1 MRSVLAATVASVV
14 LRARTFTLERVELE
28 PHKQAYFGRVHVG
41 SPAQAFTMLFDTGS
55 GNLILPSTRC
65 PSAACQNHAR
75 YDMSASSSARDVQHS
90 EDGGPVTLKFGT
102 GSVDGELVSDRVCLG
117 SICDTQE
124 FVAATSESDQPFERY
139 VFDGI
144 FGLGLPEMSENPK
157 ASFLAGISASKALP
171 STAFGLFLAD
181 AGQSEIT
188 FGGPDPRR
196 HSGDIAYFPVTGD
209 DGYWAVQISGFAV
222 DHAALPGNGHGC
234 RAVLDSGTSQIAGPT
249 ALIVAI
255 VEKIDVAKDC
265 SNLATLPT
273 ISVLVGD
280 AAYDLDPEDYVD
292 NMDGECELAL
302 MPMDVPP
309 PQGPLVVLG
318 EPFLRKYYTVYDFDE
333 RRVGFATAAHNA

>member
-1 MRSVLAATVASVV
+1 
-14 LRARTFTLERVELE
+14 
-28 PHKQAYFGRVHVG
+28 
-41 SPAQAFTMLFDTGS
+41 MLFDTGS

-65 PSAACQNHAR
+65 ASAACQKHTR
-75 YDMSASSSARDVQHS
+75 YDMSASSSARAAQTD
-90 EDGGPVTLKFGT
+90 DGGPVTLKFGT
-102 GSVDGELVSDRVCLG
+102 GSVDGELVSDRVCVG

-144 FGLGLPEMSENPK
+144 FGLGLPEMSEGPNC
-157 ASFLAGISASKALP
+157 SFLAGIHASKALP
-171 STAFGLFLAD
+171 STAFGLFLTD

-196 HSGDIAYFPVTGD
+196 YVGDVAYFPVAGE
-209 DGYWAVQISGFAV
+209 DGYWDVQIGGFAV
-222 DHAALPGNGHGC
+222 DHEALPGNGHGC

-280 AAYDLDPEDYVD
+280 STLDLDPEDYVD
-292 NMDGECELAL
+292 NADGQCELAL
-302 MPMDVPP
+302 IPMDVPP

-318 EPFLRKYYTVYDFDE
+318 EPFLRKYYTVYDFDQ
-333 RRVGFATAAHNA
+333 RRVGFAAATHDA